1 MTTTSFQWAPGLA
14 VRHGERTYRFWDHF
28 ETKPPI
34 YVFRDVVT
42 GELRLDSL
50 PALAWDI
57 RCGALQVA
65 NVGWA
70 ASPAARQFDLV
81 MALVDLPARDF
92 NVLHRSYRYLRAAWS
107 EGITSQTGVEAGA
120 LLEQL
125 AGFMPDDGAERE
137 RDPRPPSTAMLL
149 RWLRTYE
156 TAQSIVMLILS
167 EAGLEWT
174 DGTPRLVRPT
184 LQRRALLPRGA
195 A

>member
-1 MTTTSFQWAPGLA
+1 M
-14 VRHGERTYRFWDHF
+14 RHGERTYRFWDHF

-34 YVFRDVVT
+34 YVFRDVAT
-42 GELRLDSL
+42 GELRLYSL

-57 RCGALQVA
+57 RYGALKVA
-65 NVGWA
+65 NVGWN
-70 ASPAARQFDLV
+70 ASLAARQVDLV

-107 EGITSQTGVEAGA
+107 EGITSQTDVEAGA

-137 RDPRPPSTAMLL
+137 RDPRPPSTAVLL

-156 TAQSIVMLILS
+156 TAQAIVMLILG
-167 EAGLEWT
+167 ETDLEWT
-174 DGTPRLVRPT
+174 DGRPRLVDPT
-184 LQRRALLPRGA
+184 LRRRALLPRGA